1 MVDKTVVDF
10 DHHSPEF
17 AADPVGAWKAL
28 RTACP
33 VAYTTKYDGFWVLT
47 GYAETTQVARDD
59 ETFSAFHNPED
70 RSLGAGVMIPPTSNR
85 FGLFEDHGDVHR
97 DMRRVLLPH
106 FSRASAEQLRPLIQ
120 DEADR
125 AIDTFIEKGSCDLVV
140 EFCSPVPAAATIEFL
155 NLGDADVALYSDT
168 FHKHMYQAADP
179 QAHEDVIRGMVVI
192 DRDIANAIA
201 DRRAHPRS
209 GDPLSSLCE
218 ATVAGAPLSDQQIA
232 DVMHTLIGGG
242 LDTTASALAT
252 TFMWLAENPAERKR
266 MVENPD
272 LMATAMEEFLR
283 YFSTATSAART
294 VVKECEIGGNVLRP
308 GERVMMSWA
317 AANHDPAEFDQPD
330 EIVLD
335 RFPNRHTTFGVGGHR
350 CIGSSIAR
358 VEFEVMLARFLSRIP
373 EYDVDFGSAR
383 RYPSLGWINGF
394 ITLPITFEPG
404 KKRTE
409 S

>member
-1 MVDKTVVDF
+1 MDDKTVVDF
-10 DHHSPEF
+10 DHHSPDF
-17 AADPVGAWKAL
+17 AADSVAAWNAL
-28 RTACP
+28 RAACP
-33 VAYTTKYDGFWVLT
+33 VAYSSKYDGFWVLT

-59 ETFSAFHNPED
+59 VTFSSFHNLED
-70 RSLGAGVMIPPTSNR
+70 RSLGAGVMIPPTSTR
-85 FGLFEDHGDVHR
+85 FGLFEDDGDVHR
-97 DMRRVLLPH
+97 DMRRVLLPY
-106 FSRASAEQLRPLIQ
+106 FSRTRAEDLRGLIQ
-120 DEADR
+120 DETAR

-140 EFCSPVPAAATIEFL
+140 DFCGPVPAAATIEL
-155 NLGDADVALYSDT
+155 LKLGDADVDLYSET
-168 FHKHMYQAADP
+168 FHKHMYAFADP
-179 QAHEDVIRGMVVI
+179 EAYEDVIRGMAVI
-192 DRDIANAIA
+192 DRDIANAIV

-209 GDPLSSLCE
+209 GDLLSSLCE
-218 ATVAGAPLSDQQIA
+218 ATVAGAPLSDGQIT
-232 DVMHTLIGGG
+232 DVMRTLIGGG
-242 LDTTASALAT
+242 LDTTASALAS

-283 YFSTATSAART
+283 YFTPSPAASRT
-294 VVKECEIGGNVLRP
+294 VVTECELRGNVLQP

-317 AANHDPAEFDQPD
+317 GANHDPAEFDQPD

-335 RFPNRHTTFGVGGHR
+335 RFPNRHTSFGVGGHR

-358 VEFEVMLARFLSRIP
+358 VEFEVMLAQFLSRIP

-383 RYPSLGWINGF
+383 RYPSVGQLNGF